1 MTKRLLIVSPTPF
14 LPSDAG
20 NRVRIRNMI
29 EAIGDLDVE
38 VYVLHVQRERGDQ
51 AAMSARLGAE
61 RLRSMPYAK
70 PPRRE
75 GWWARGRRHIRQ
87 LYDKDARYLW
97 GLDDWYDPAITDAVL
112 QWHAEVGFSAV
123 MVEYVFFSAL
133 FDHLPDSVLKVL
145 DTHDRFTLRHRLYQV
160 RGMAPKF
167 FSTSYADEARGLSR
181 ADLILAIQDRE
192 REVFAGMTA
201 RPVLTL
207 GHLVQIEDRFRPGGD
222 APGPTLLIVGSD
234 NEINIDGLNAFL
246 AEDWPEIKRALPHSR
261 LLLAGGVSKH
271 APQAADIEALGFV
284 EDLATTYGMADV
296 VVNPVRSGTGLNIKS
311 IEALGYGIPLVTTAS
326 GSRGI
331 EAAAGQAYLCAD
343 DPVAT
348 VRAIRRVWEQRDQ
361 ARGLSINAL
370 AFAEDWNRK
379 AVALLHQALTGI
391 KELGTVTEA

>member
-29 EAIGDLDVE
+29 EAIRHLDVE
-38 VYVLHVQRERGDQ
+38 VYFLHVQRERGD
-51 AAMSARLGAE
+51 AMAMSTLLGTENFRA
-61 RLRSMPYAK
+61 MPYVK

-75 GWWARGRRHIRQ
+75 GWWARGRRRVRQ

-112 QWHAEVGFSAV
+112 QWHADVGFSAV

-160 RGMAPKF
+160 RGMVPKF
-167 FSTSYADEARGLSR
+167 FSTTYADEARGLSR
-181 ADLILAIQDRE
+181 ADLILAIQDQE
-192 REVFAGMTA
+192 REAFAGMTA

-207 GHLVQIEDRFRPGGD
+207 GHLVQIEDRFRPEGG
-222 APGPTLLIVGSD
+222 ASGPTLLIVGSD
-234 NEINIDGLNAFL
+234 NEINIDGLSSFL
-246 AEDWPEIKRALPHSR
+246 TEDWPEIKRVMPYSR
-261 LLLAGGVSKH
+261 LLLAGGVSKY
-271 APQAADIEALGFV
+271 APQAADIQALGFV
-284 EDLATTYGMADV
+284 ENLATAYAMADV

-348 VRAIRRVWEQRDQ
+348 VQAIQRVWEERDQ
-361 ARGLSINAL
+361 ARELSINAL

-379 AVALLHQALTGI
+379 AVALLHQALRGV
-391 KELGTVTEA
+391 KELGAVVKP